1 MATIEQLEQ
10 RVLSLEQKLT
20 ASILDDDPYQSPHT
34 GPEIDAAIDRA
45 KAGGDID
52 ISLSKKINPNLLD
65 NWYFQDSV
73 NQRNVSGTIDTVGYF
88 LDRWKLVSG
97 SATVGSNGITLN
109 GTIVQILET
118 AVSTDVTAS
127 ALTTEGIVNAS
138 YDSSSKTFYL
148 NGTGQTFVAAKLE
161 LGTQQT
167 LAHQDDNGVWVLN
180 EIPDYGEQLRRC
192 QRYLYAFNFEDWS
205 SVGTYWGKGTN
216 STEIELYNL
225 TFPVT
230 MRVKPSVK
238 MLRVY
243 DTVNGSTYDVE
254 TNGFYNKK
262 EGIRAIGVTSGM
274 TVTVDRIYTI
284 SKAQFSA
291 DL

>member
-167 LAHQDDNGVWVLN
+167 LAHQENGNWVLN

-192 QRYLYAFNFEDWS
+192 QRYFYAFNFEDWS
-205 SVGTYWGKGTN
+205 GVGTYWGKGTS
-216 STEIELYNL
+216 STGIELYNL

-230 MRVKPSVK
+230 MRVNPSVK

-243 DTVNGSTYDVE
+243 DTVNGSTYDIV
-254 TNGFYNKK
+254 TDGYYSKK
-262 EGIRAIGVTSGM
+262 EGLRAIGITSGM